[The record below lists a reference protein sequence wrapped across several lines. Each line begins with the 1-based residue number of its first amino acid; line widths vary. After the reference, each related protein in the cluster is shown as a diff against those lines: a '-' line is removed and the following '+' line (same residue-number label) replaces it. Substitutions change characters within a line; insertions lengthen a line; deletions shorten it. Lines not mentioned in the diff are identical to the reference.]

1 MSISLGTLS
10 FGVEADTSKL
20 DKDIN
25 KSEQK
30 ISRFSMLGLQ
40 RLNALNSFNINS
52 GTKKIES
59 LNEKIDK
66 LKNKSSEAAGK
77 LEEID
82 QKMRN
87 IREDI
92 AETSGLNLQ
101 YDTSQNKDN
110 RMTTTQYDEK
120 LEKLAMQNKEY
131 QKLVAQE
138 QNLFNKTQQHSL
150 EITKINGKIATIKNN
165 ISEAS
170 KVQGISNT
178 FTSIGTGLKNIGT
191 KLGSAIRKTIK
202 WGTVLFGVGGAVSLI
217 TRGVNAYLDTNPQI
231 KANLDYMIY
240 AIGQALAPAI
250 HWVVNLFQQLLGII
264 GAIAQVFFGVNL
276 FANSFSNYMKSA
288 NKNSSKV
295 KKNLGTLAGFDE
307 INNIGGDTTTNGAS
321 GITAPNMPELSSI
334 VDTWIPKIQ
343 QVKNLFEEWKW
354 VILGVG
360 TALLG
365 LKIGSI
371 LGASIPTLI
380 GIVAIFVGLGFVI
393 QGIIDIVSGDLVKG
407 WGNLL
412 VGLAIL
418 GAGVLLIFGPIPAL
432 IVVIVGL
439 VVGLVVT
446 ITKYGEQIKA
456 GINNFFNWLD
466 NIFNIDFRNIFGPVV
481 GGILNSFVNTIHSVF
496 DGVRMIFTGVID
508 FIQGIF
514 TGNWSQALNGLLNI
528 LKGVAKIILNVLL
541 APFKTA
547 WNFISGIFESIK
559 NGWNK
564 LWNSLNLPHIK
575 LPHLTI
581 SYEYNGFKAE
591 AAKLIGLQGW
601 PKFGVQWYKNGGV
614 FGGTSIIGV
623 GEYVGAKSNPE
634 IAAPQSMIYQTTK
647 EAMKDSSNFNNSNE
661 QKLIHLT
668 MIVDSKKTFDD
679 IIEEGREYER
689 KNGVK
694 IFAN

>member
-40 RLNALNSFNINS
+40 RLNALSSFNINS

-66 LKNKSSEAAGK
+66 LKNKSNEAIGK

-87 IREDI
+87 IRADI

-101 YDTSQNKDN
+101 YDTSQNTDN

-131 QKLVAQE
+131 QKLVVQE
-138 QNLFNKTQQHSL
+138 QNLFNKTQQHSA
-150 EITKINGKIATIKNN
+150 EITKINGKIATIENN
-165 ISEAS
+165 ISKAS
-170 KVQGISNT
+170 KVQGISNI
-178 FTSIGTGLKNIGT
+178 FTSIGAGLKTIGT
-191 KLGSAIRKTIK
+191 KIGSAISKTIK
-202 WGTVLFGVGGAVSLI
+202 WGTVLFGVGGAISFI
-217 TRGVNAYLDTNPQI
+217 TRGVNAYLDANPQI
-231 KANLDYMIY
+231 KANLDYMTY
-240 AIGQALAPAI
+240 SIGQALAPAI
-250 HWVVNLFQQLLGII
+250 QWVVNLFQQLLGII

-295 KKNLGTLAGFDE
+295 KKNLGALAGFDE

-321 GITAPNMPELSSI
+321 GITAPNMPDLSSSM
-334 VDTWIPKIQ
+334 DSWIPKIQ
-343 QVKNLFEEWKW
+343 QVKNLFDEWKW
-354 VILGVG
+354 AILGVG
-360 TALLG
+360 LAIAG
-365 LKIGSI
+365 LKIGSM
-371 LGASIPTLI
+371 LGATTPVLL
-380 GIVAIFVGLGFVI
+380 GIVLMFVGLGFAI
-393 QGIIDIVSGDLVKG
+393 QGIIDIVNGDLIKG
-407 WGNLL
+407 WGKFLI
-412 VGLAIL
+412 GLAIL
-418 GAGVLLIFGPIPAL
+418 GTGVLLIFGPIPAL

-439 VVGLVVT
+439 IVGLVVT
-446 ITKYGEQIKA
+446 ITKYGEQIKT
-456 GINNFFNWLD
+456 GIKNFFNWLD

-481 GGILNSFVNTIHSVF
+481 GGVLNSFVNTIRNVF
-496 DGVRMIFTGVID
+496 DGVKIIFTGIID

-514 TGNWSQALNGLLNI
+514 TGNWSQALNGLVNI
-528 LKGVAKIILNVLL
+528 LKGTAKIILNVLL
-541 APFKTA
+541 SPFKTA
-547 WNFISGIFESIK
+547 WNFIAGIFESIK
-559 NGWNK
+559 NGWSK

-575 LPHLTI
+575 LPHITI
-581 SYEYNGFKAE
+581 SYEYNGFGAE
-591 AAKLIGLQGW
+591 AAKLIGLPGW
-601 PKFGVQWYKNGGV
+601 PKFGVQWYKKGGV

-623 GEYVGAKSNPE
+623 GEYSGAKSNPE
-634 IAAPQSMIYQTTK
+634 IVAPQNMIYQTTR
-647 EAMKDSSNFNNSNE
+647 EAMRDSYNFNDNNE

-668 MIVDSKKTFDD
+668 MIVDSKKTFDE